1 MSQEQELFNRM
12 AQSVIEGEPEH
23 AAAYARQAIA
33 ENVDPLDAINQGYT
47 VGINYVG
54 KMFGSGECY
63 LPDLIRGGEAIKAA
77 LSVLQPELVKSG
89 KQREIRGR
97 VVIGTV
103 QGDIHEIGKSL
114 VATMLA
120 ANGYE
125 VYDLGVNVKPES
137 FMEKLREVD
146 ATLLCLSALL
156 TTTMMG
162 QRHVIQALNEA
173 GIRDRAKVMVGGAPV
188 TQAWADEIGADGYAE
203 NAAGAVVVANKLL
216 GPKEGVAG

>member
-1 MSQEQELFNRM
+1 MAQEQELYNRM
-12 AQSVIEGEPEH
+12 AQSVIEGEPEE
-23 AAAYARQAIA
+23 AANLARQAVA
-33 ENVDPLDAINQGYT
+33 ENMDPLEAINQGYT

-77 LSVLQPELVKSG
+77 LAVLQPELAKGG

-103 QGDIHEIGKSL
+103 EGDIHEIGKSL

-125 VYDLGVNVKPES
+125 VYDLGVNVKPEA
-137 FMEKLREVD
+137 FMGKLREAN

-156 TTTMMG
+156 TTTMLG
-162 QRHVIQALNEA
+162 QRHVIQALSEA
-173 GIRDRAKVMVGGAPV
+173 GIRDRAKVLVGGAPV

-203 NAAGAVVVANKLL
+203 NAAGAVVAADKLL
-216 GPKEGVAG
+216 GLKER